1 MLSLNGLELDS
12 DFLAGDDVN
21 SKVDITYMT

>member
-1 MLSLNGLELDS
+1 MLGLDRLELDS

-21 SKVDITYMT
+21 PEIDVTERT